1 MRPDLK
7 STAIN
12 CKNSETPHK
21 QKHKPDKGNQSIQC
35 PIDDVGIGGRCGGAP
50 RVISATFHVSWAKA
64 EGASAAASGTRHEW
78 TKPALV
84 YLQTSVTRVKG
95 LWEFEGSVC
104 RWTRELF
111 RLRRVAQR
119 TFAPWLGLATG
130 SILRI
135 SSALL
140 IQLAAAKGQNEREHQ
155 WRLEGSTS

>member
-7 STAIN
+7 SAAIN

-21 QKHKPDKGNQSIQC
+21 HKHKPDKGNQSIQC

-95 LWEFEGSVC
+95 LWEFE
-104 RWTRELF
+104 RE
-111 RLRRVAQR
+111 RVQMDA
-119 TFAPWLGLATG
+119 
-130 SILRI
+130 
-135 SSALL
+135 
-140 IQLAAAKGQNEREHQ
+140 
-155 WRLEGSTS
+155 